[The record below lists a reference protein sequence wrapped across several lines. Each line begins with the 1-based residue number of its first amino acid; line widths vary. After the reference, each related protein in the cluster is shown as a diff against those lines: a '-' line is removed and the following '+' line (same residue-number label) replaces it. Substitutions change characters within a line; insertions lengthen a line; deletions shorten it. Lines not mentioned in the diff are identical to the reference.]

1 MKLSDV
7 IRGMDGTLLS
17 DGEVRSIAF
26 ATEETQS
33 EFLTFLEKAKFLP
46 ALNNPGISCVLIKPE
61 LAGSVP
67 PHIQGVF
74 ICDYPKAAL
83 FTIHNALAS
92 EEAYVGP
99 SFPTRIGKNCNIS
112 PLAVIPE
119 QNVII
124 GDEVTIEPF
133 VVIRERTTIGSRVT
147 IRAGAIIG
155 GSAYAYASKGA
166 QYLRA
171 EDTASIEI
179 GDDVDIFEQ
188 VCIERSTFP
197 WEKTAIGRNSKLG
210 INCGIGHGSC
220 VGENC
225 EIAGKSTCC
234 GYCTIGNNVWIGPG
248 AIISNRKVIGDNAR
262 VTIGSVVAGNVP
274 AGAEYT
280 GNFAMPHQQFM
291 RNYMLS
297 LRKSGAAPKKSL
309 TSKQTASDCPPPA
322 DTQG

>member
-17 DGEVRSIAF
+17 DGEFRSIAF

-67 PHIQGVF
+67 PHIHGVF
-74 ICDYPKAAL
+74 VCDAPKAAL
-83 FTIHNALAS
+83 FTIHNALS
-92 EEAYVGP
+92 EDEAYVGP

-119 QNVII
+119 RNVSI
-124 GDEVTIEPF
+124 GDDVTIEPF

-147 IRAGAIIG
+147 IRAGAMVG
-155 GSAYAYASKGA
+155 QKGFNFTA
-166 QYLRA
+166 REGQPVSVK
-171 EDTASIEI
+171 DTASIEI
-179 GDDVDIFEQ
+179 RDDVELFEHAC
-188 VCIERSTFP
+188 VECSIFP
-197 WEKTAIGRNSKLG
+197 WEKTI
-210 INCGIGHGSC
+210 
-220 VGENC
+220 VGEGAKIGCQCTVGHASHLGANVMM
-225 EIAGKSTCC
+225 AGTSTCC
-234 GYCTIGNNVWIGPG
+234 GNCRIGNNVWIGPG

-309 TSKQTASDCPPPA
+309 TSKQTVSDCPPPA
-322 DTQG
+322 DTQE